1 MISQA
6 PIQAA
11 EKIETLGGKVTAY
24 IAVARIKAADG
35 LTISELSELIV
46 SAMRIAIGALD
57 SIPVDGAQRKAI
69 VIDFVGD
76 MFDEFAD
83 RVVPLA
89 FWPVWL
95 VSKPTIRIISLA
107 VAAGA
112 TEALLPLIRGAA

>member
-1 MISQA
+1 M
-6 PIQAA
+6 QAA
-11 EKIETLGGKVTAY
+11 DAIETLGGKVTAY

-83 RVVPLA
+83 RVVPLPL
-89 FWPVWL
+89 WPVWL
-95 VSKPTIRIISLA
+95 LSKKTIRIIALA

-112 TEALLPLIRGAA
+112 TEALLPLVRGA